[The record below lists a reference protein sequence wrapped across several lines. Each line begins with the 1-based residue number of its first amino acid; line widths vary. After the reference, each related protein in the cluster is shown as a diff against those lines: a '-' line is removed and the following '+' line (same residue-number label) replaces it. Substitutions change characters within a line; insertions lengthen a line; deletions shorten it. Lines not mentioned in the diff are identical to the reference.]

1 MTDRRSPI
9 GCPPVKIGADFKI
22 SGAHVTEMAVGKSE
36 PDGGSG
42 NYLQVFSTTPSINSF
57 GLHPTRGSRESGE
70 MREELTKCL
79 RFISYSFRRS

>member
-1 MTDRRSPI
+1 M
-9 GCPPVKIGADFKI
+9 
-22 SGAHVTEMAVGKSE
+22 TEMAAGKSE
-36 PDGGSG
+36 PDGG
-42 NYLQVFSTTPSINSF
+42 NYLQALSTTPSINSV